1 MKATPFAS
9 ASVLAGLAS
18 CLMAAVPAVAQPGA
32 LQPNI
37 IHIVTDD
44 LGWADVGF
52 HDSDIKTPNLDQLA
66 QTGARLR
73 TVLRT
78 ASVYANARGPDD
90 LDDVLKTSLAYIKA
104 DRDRAQ
110 SALDRINERSRRLQ
124 ALTAAKSNG
133 SAL

>member
-66 QTGARLR
+66 QTGARLEQFYVR
-73 TVLRT
+73 PVCTPTRAALMIST
-78 ASVYANARGPDD
+78 
-90 LDDVLKTSLAYIKA
+90 TS
-104 DRDRAQ
+104 
-110 SALDRINERSRRLQ
+110 
-124 ALTAAKSNG
+124 
-133 SAL
+133 